1 MDARAEEVAEP
12 LDRRLDF
19 ASIPHILRGVRV
31 VFPRIDYSCEKPT
44 TAHVKENAVKR
55 QLALIAATWV
65 AVVALLAGNAHA
77 QSPTPPGG
85 QFVLVGVVVLLE
97 EGRRLAWVQEPT
109 LTDNKIVTVR
119 VGDSVGPYRVTKILT
134 HQVEFTGP
142 GGPVSVPLAGL
153 PGAID
158 VASTAGTGQPP
169 AGAQPPAG
177 EIPPPPALSDHKM
190 IVIPRGDP
198 RRNFP
203 VSEIWGAG
211 VLVGGVASQASQPQ
225 ASQPQASQPRAAL
238 AQDVAIPATPATG
251 ADATHNV
258 IFIDR
263 GDPRRN
269 FPTSRMFKLD

>member
-1 MDARAEEVAEP
+1 
-12 LDRRLDF
+12 
-19 ASIPHILRGVRV
+19 
-31 VFPRIDYSCEKPT
+31 
-44 TAHVKENAVKR
+44 VKR
-55 QLALIAATWV
+55 QLALIATTWV

-77 QSPTPPGG
+77 QSPTQPGG
-85 QFVLVGVVVLLE
+85 QFVLVGVVLLE

-142 GGPVSVPLAGL
+142 GGPVSVPLAGV

-169 AGAQPPAG
+169 TPELPSAP
-177 EIPPPPALSDHKM
+177 EMPPPGALTNHPE
-190 IVIPRGDP
+190 IVLPRGDP

-203 VSEIWGAG
+203 TAEMWGG
-211 VLVGGVASQASQPQ
+211 TPSVVGWAASQASQPP
-225 ASQPQASQPRAAL
+225 AVS
-238 AQDVAIPATPATG
+238 AQDVPVPAATRATAPEPAQPG
-251 ADATHNV
+251 ALTNHPE
-258 IFIDR
+258 IFLPR

-269 FPTSRMFKLD
+269 FPTSRFLIGG